1 MSRIGSGE
9 GAPIER
15 VQVQAAIGRAAQATG
30 TDFDYLLA
38 QARLESGLDP
48 AAKARTSSAAG
59 LYQFIDSTWLAT
71 LDRHGEEHGLGWA
84 AQAIDGGRL
93 DGGIDPAMRAGIMAL
108 RYDPEASATMAGE
121 LAADNRAALTA
132 ATGREPGATELYLAH
147 FLGAEGATRF
157 LRAEQAD
164 PSTPAAALL
173 PKAAAANRSIFYH
186 PTGAA
191 RSLGEVYAL
200 ISAKMDAALDQGG
213 AQGGAFPAPA
223 QWAGA
228 PAGAPPAT
236 GPVAREFAARAASL
250 SPMQRGSM
258 AETLR
263 ASFGTAA
270 PAHVRAAYGQLRSLG
285 L

>member
-1 MSRIGSGE
+1 MSRIGTVE
-9 GAPIER
+9 IA
-15 VQVQAAIGRAAQATG
+15 QVQAAIGRAAQATG

-59 LYQFIDSTWLAT
+59 LYQFVDATWLAT
-71 LDRHGEEHGLGWA
+71 LDRHGAAHGLGWA
-84 AQAIDGGRL
+84 ADAIDGGERV
-93 DGGIDPAMRAGIMAL
+93 DPAMRAGIMAL
-108 RYDPEASATMAGE
+108 RFDPAAAATMAGE

-132 ATGREPGATELYLAH
+132 ATGRDPNPTELYLAH

-164 PSTPAAALL
+164 ATASAAALM
-173 PKAAAANRSIFYH
+173 PQAAAANRTIFYR
-186 PTGAA
+186 PDGGA
-191 RSLGEVYAL
+191 RSLGEVHAL
-200 ISAKMDAALDQGG
+200 ISGKMDAALMKGG
-213 AQGGAFPAPA
+213 AQGGAISEPSR
-223 QWAGA
+223 WA
-228 PAGAPPAT
+228 APPIARLPLT
-236 GPVAREFAARAASL
+236 GPVAREFASSAASL
-250 SPMQRGSM
+250 PPMQRGSM

-263 ASFGTAA
+263 ASFGAAA

>member
-15 VQVQAAIGRAAQATG
+15 VPVAGAGVQAAIGRAAQATG

-59 LYQFIDSTWLAT
+59 LFQFVDATWLAT
-71 LDRHGEEHGLGWA
+71 LDRHGAAHGLGWA
-84 AQAIDGGRL
+84 AEAIDGGRL
-93 DGGIDPAMRAGIMAL
+93 DGRIDPAMRAGIMAL
-108 RYDPEASATMAGE
+108 RYDPEAAATMAGE

-132 ATGREPGATELYLAH
+132 ATGRDPGATELYLAH

-164 PSTPAAALL
+164 PSASAATLL

-186 PTGAA
+186 PTGGE
-191 RSLGEVYAL
+191 RSLGEVHAL
-200 ISAKMDAALDQGG
+200 ISAKMDAAL
-213 AQGGAFPAPA
+213 AQGGSAPKPA
-223 QWAGA
+223 QWAA
-228 PAGAPPAT
+228 PTSVPAST
-236 GPVAREFAARAASL
+236 GPLAREFAARAASL
-250 SPMQRGSM
+250 PQIQRGSM

-263 ASFGTAA
+263 DSFGTTA